1 MTLAAH
7 ILADAATTVCAATTT
22 AETIDTVA
30 FVNVPTADVET
41 VAKAMAATLHGAK
54 HDGYGHISW
63 KGYSV
68 WVMAA

>member
-7 ILADAATTVCAATTT
+7 ILADAATTVCAATAT

-54 HDGYGHISW
+54 HDGYGHVSW
-63 KGYSV
+63 NGYSV